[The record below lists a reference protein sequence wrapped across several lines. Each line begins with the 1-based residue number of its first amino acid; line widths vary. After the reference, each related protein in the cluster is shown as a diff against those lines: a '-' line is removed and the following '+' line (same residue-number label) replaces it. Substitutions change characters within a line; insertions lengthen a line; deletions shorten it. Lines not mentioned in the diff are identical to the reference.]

1 MTPLLSTDTE
11 RSAQQADRLGPAELA
26 IPQDLD
32 TIPNQPRWPA
42 RLSQLVRS
50 YPRPFGMLGLLLIS
64 FALDLYIDGL
74 GDPLALVVIA
84 IGGIPLLR
92 DTVIAIRQKRYALD
106 YLALLAIAAAIVAL
120 EFQVGAVICRRLP
133 K

>member
-1 MTPLLSTDTE
+1 M
-11 RSAQQADRLGPAELA
+11 
-26 IPQDLD
+26 
-32 TIPNQPRWPA
+32 
-42 RLSQLVRS
+42 SQLVRS